1 MAKSGL
7 VLDIL
12 DIDKFIK
19 VNSIREVTNPVFL
32 DRNMPTRDGVLSY
45 EIFGTSQEERRNRF
59 GYINLYLHYMHP
71 LAATK
76 LGGYDRTLSKL
87 LYSQSAY
94 ILKDGV
100 LIEDY
105 ENGRSGPEFLY
116 EIWGKVKVRDKDTI
130 TTKELEK
137 FFKQDRDK
145 LFVTKWIVIPAFYR
159 DLNTHDDGSGLKK
172 SSSTLNS
179 MYSSIISYVQTLNT
193 YSDISHYAR
202 LTQSRVQTLLCD
214 LYEKLMVET
223 VKGKPSK
230 FGMLKRSLQAKNV
243 NYSSRLVLSSPIL
256 QKASYEDVQVKFGTA
271 TVPLAYTITSFLP
284 FVVYQTKQFFD
295 RNFIQGGKVPVYNKT
310 TKKIEYTSFKSSYDE
325 TEITKMINQYLN
337 DPSSR
342 FNPMPTPP
350 DTNGETHQMVVVG
363 RFGKENTTIS
373 RGATLTDILFIC
385 TVEAVKD
392 KHIFVTRYPLD
403 NYNGQWPGR
412 INVASTIKTTPA
424 LIGNTYYP
432 FYPVCEGDPMNA
444 FVDTL
449 QFSNTMIAKMGAD
462 YDGDC
467 VSIRGVFSKEANDE
481 CEKRINSVAYILDV
495 EGKFMRGIDKD
506 FTLCLYNLTRTY
518 DNNISFLKDAN
529 KTTPKYTI

>member
-1 MAKSGL
+1 MATGL
-7 VLDIL
+7 TLDIL
-12 DIDKFIK
+12 DVEKFISLNK
-19 VNSIREVTNPVFL
+19 LVPCENPIFL

-59 GYINLYLHYMHP
+59 AYIDLHQHYMHP

-76 LGGYDRTLSKL
+76 LSGYDRTLSKVL
-87 LYSQSAY
+87 FSQSAY
-94 ILKDGV
+94 ILKDGA

-145 LFVTKWIVIPAFYR
+145 LFLTKWIVIPAFYR
-159 DLNTHDDGSGLKK
+159 DLNTQDAGGGIKK
-172 SSSTLNS
+172 SSATINS

-214 LYEKLMVET
+214 IYEKLMVET

-256 QKASYEDVQVKFGTA
+256 QKPSYNDVQVKYGAA
-271 TVPLAYTITSFLP
+271 TIPLAYTITSFLP
-284 FVVYQTKQFFD
+284 FVVYQMKQFFES
-295 RNFIQGGKVPVYNKT
+295 NFIQGGKVPVMENGKIVYT
-310 TKKIEYTSFKSSYDE
+310 TFRDTFDE
-325 TEITKMINQYLN
+325 NDITKMVNLYLN

-342 FNPMPTPP
+342 FNKVDTPM
-350 DTNGETHQMVVVG
+350 DINGNKYHMVISG
-363 RFGKENTTIS
+363 RFGKENTTIT
-373 RGATLTDILFIC
+373 RAATLTDVLFIC
-385 TVEAVKD
+385 TVEATKD
-392 KHIFVTRYPLD
+392 KHVFVTRYPLD

-412 INVASTIKTTPA
+412 VEVASTIKTTPA
-424 LIGNTYYP
+424 LIGNTYYQ
-432 FYPVCEGDPMNA
+432 FYPICEGDPMNA

-449 QFSNTMIAKMGAD
+449 QFSNTMCTKMGAD
-462 YDGDC
+462 
-467 VSIRGVFSKEANDE
+467 
-481 CEKRINSVAYILDV
+481 
-495 EGKFMRGIDKD
+495 
-506 FTLCLYNLTRTY
+506 LTQV
-518 DNNISFLKDAN
+518 
-529 KTTPKYTI
+529 

>member
-1 MAKSGL
+1 MGSTGL
-7 VLDIL
+7 QLDLLDIE
-12 DIDKFIK
+12 KFIRL
-19 VNSIREVTNPVFL
+19 NNLAPCENPIFL

-59 GYINLYLHYMHP
+59 AYIDLHQHYMHP

-76 LGGYDRTLSKL
+76 LSSYDRTLSKL
-87 LYSQSAY
+87 LFSQSAY
-94 ILKDGV
+94 ILKEGA
-100 LIEDY
+100 LIEDL

-116 EIWGKVKVRDKDTI
+116 EIWGKVKVRDKETI

-137 FFKQDRDK
+137 FFKQDRDQ
-145 LFVTKWIVIPAFYR
+145 LFITKWLVIPAFYR
-159 DLNTHDDGSGLKK
+159 DLNMTDDGSGLKK

-179 MYSSIISYVQTLNT
+179 MYSSVISYVQTLNT

-256 QKASYEDVQVKFGTA
+256 QKSSYEEVQVKFGSA
-271 TVPLAYTITSFLP
+271 TIPLAYTITSFLP
-284 FVVYQTKQFFD
+284 FIVYQMKQFFD
-295 RNFIQGGKVPVYNKT
+295 SNFIQGGKVPVMNRAT
-310 TKKIEYTSFKSSYDE
+310 RKIEYTSFKNSYDE
-325 TEITKMINQYLN
+325 TEITKMINLYLN

-342 FNPMPTPP
+342 FNPMITPE
-350 DTNGETHQMVVVG
+350 DTNGETHQMVLVG

-373 RGATLTDILFIC
+373 RGATLTDILYVC
-385 TVEAVKD
+385 TVEATKD
-392 KHIFVTRYPLD
+392 KHVFITRYPLD

-424 LIGNTYYP
+424 LIGNTFYP

-449 QFSNTMIAKMGAD
+449 QFSNTMIEKMGAD
-462 YDGDC
+462 LT
-467 VSIRGVFSKEANDE
+467 VSMSR
-481 CEKRINSVAYILDV
+481 SV
-495 EGKFMRGIDKD
+495 R
-506 FTLCLYNLTRTY
+506 
-518 DNNISFLKDAN
+518 
-529 KTTPKYTI
+529 